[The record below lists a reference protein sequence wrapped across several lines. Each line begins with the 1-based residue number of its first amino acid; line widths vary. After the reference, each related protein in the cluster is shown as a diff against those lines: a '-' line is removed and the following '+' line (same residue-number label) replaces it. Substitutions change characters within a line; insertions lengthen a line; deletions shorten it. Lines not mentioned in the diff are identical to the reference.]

1 MSEQLDVLLDVAS
14 RFDAA
19 AIPYM
24 VSGSMAMNYLRVD
37 LTTGPRG
44 LVTGGHSMRDTPP
57 EIEQIYRAM
66 LMARSGSERLLMGCD
81 LFSTSREL
89 IMSALN
95 ERDPTEVRQ
104 QLFLRFYGPEF
115 TPAEQARIL
124 SSIRTHTC
132 R

>member
-1 MSEQLDVLLDVAS
+1 V
-14 RFDAA
+14 
-19 AIPYM
+19 
-24 VSGSMAMNYLRVD
+24 
-37 LTTGPRG
+37 
-44 LVTGGHSMRDTPP
+44 RDTPP

-89 IMSALN
+89 VMSALN

-104 QLFLRFYGPEF
+104 QLFLRLYGPEF

-124 SSIRTHTC
+124 SSIQTHTC